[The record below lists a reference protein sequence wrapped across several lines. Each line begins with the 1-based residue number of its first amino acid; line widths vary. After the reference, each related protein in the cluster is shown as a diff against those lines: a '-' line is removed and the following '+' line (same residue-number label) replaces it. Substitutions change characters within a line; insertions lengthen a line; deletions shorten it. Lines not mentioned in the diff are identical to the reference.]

1 MHKIV
6 SFCIAFDMA
15 KLQTIFKTPKIFDIF
30 YSQNAI
36 FCNISLN
43 KI

>member
-15 KLQTIFKTPKIFDIF
+15 KLQTISKTPKIFDIF
-30 YSQNAI
+30 YSQNAFFAI
-36 FCNISLN
+36 FH
-43 KI
+43 